1 MIGVSIG
8 SGGTAAAAAALR
20 ETARTADIAELRLDM
35 LDAYDLD
42 ALLDGR
48 PCPVVVTNRAEREGG
63 RAIGGESERVAPLR
77 QAIDMGAEYVD
88 IEHDAVDL
96 IPDRKDTRLIVSSH
110 DFQAMPSD
118 LPTLHGTLAAKGA
131 DVVKVV
137 GTARRLSDNVEV
149 LDLFSKTDVP
159 TIAIAMGEAGL
170 VSRVL
175 ALRYE
180 SCLLTYCTLDTGEAV
195 APGQLAVETMRQV
208 YSAGSIGPRTA
219 VFGVLSDGPV
229 DGSLPASLNAA
240 TRNAGPD
247 GVWVPLPAVYEG
259 ESPADVVTAFRRI
272 GVAGYA
278 VLGAAQT
285 AVHPALDRV
294 ASSGPA
300 GQVDAIRLDGDA
312 LIGSWTGGL
321 QDAFEL
327 LTGHPAPPALG

>member
-8 SGGTAAAAAALR
+8 SGGTAAAAAVLR

-35 LDAYDLD
+35 LDDYDLD
-42 ALLDGR
+42 ALLDDR
-48 PCPVVVTNRAEREGG
+48 PCPVVVTNRAKREGG
-63 RAIGGESERVAPLR
+63 HATGGESERVAPLL
-77 QAIDMGAEYVD
+77 QSIEMGAEYVD
-88 IEHDAVDL
+88 IEQDAVDL
-96 IPDRKDTRLIVSSH
+96 LPDRKDTRLIVSSH
-110 DFQAMPSD
+110 DFQAMPRD
-118 LPTLHGTLAAKGA
+118 LPALHSALAAKGA

-137 GTARRLSDNVEV
+137 GTARRLSDNVDV

-175 ALRYE
+175 ALRYD

-195 APGQLAVETMRQV
+195 APGQLAVETMSRV
-208 YSAGSIGPRTA
+208 YRAGSIGPQTA

-229 DGSLPASLNAA
+229 DGALVAPLNAS
-240 TRNAGPD
+240 TRDAGTD
-247 GVWVPLPAVYEG
+247 GVWVPLPALYEG

-285 AVHPALDRV
+285 AARPALDRI

-300 GQVDAIRLDGDA
+300 GQIDTIRLDGEA
-312 LIGSWTGGL
+312 LVGSWTGSL
-321 QDAFEL
+321 QPAFEL
-327 LTGHPAPPALG
+327 LTGHQPPPALK

>member
-8 SGGTAAAAAALR
+8 SGGTAAAVAAMR
-20 ETARTADIAELRLDM
+20 QTARTADIAELRLDL
-35 LDAYDLD
+35 LDEYDLH
-42 ALLDGR
+42 ALLHNR

-63 RAIGGESERVAPLR
+63 RADGSERERAAPLL

-96 IPDRKDTRLIVSSH
+96 LPDRQDTRLIVSSH
-110 DFQAMPSD
+110 DFHAMPRD
-118 LPTLHGTLAAKGA
+118 LPALHRALAAKGA

-137 GTARRLSDNVEV
+137 GTARRLSDNVDV
-149 LDLFSKTDVP
+149 LDMFSKTDVP

-180 SCLLTYCTLDTGEAV
+180 SCLLTYCTLETGEAV
-195 APGQLAVETMRQV
+195 APGQLAVETMRRV
-208 YSAGSIGPRTA
+208 YLAGSIGPQTA
-219 VFGVLSDGPV
+219 AFAVLSNVPV
-229 DGSLPASLNAA
+229 DTELVASFNVA
-240 TRNAGPD
+240 TRLAGAD
-247 GVWVPLPAVYEG
+247 AVWVPLPAVYDG
-259 ESPADVVTAFRRI
+259 ESPAAVVTAFRRI

-285 AVHPALDRV
+285 AVIPALDRV

-300 GQVDAIRLDGDA
+300 GQVDAIRLDDES
-312 LIGSWTGGL
+312 LVGSWTGSP
-321 QDAFEL
+321 QAAFEL
-327 LTGHPAPPALG
+327 LTGHPAPPRNW

>member
-8 SGGTAAAAAALR
+8 SGGTAAAAAAMR
-20 ETARTADIAELRLDM
+20 QTARTADVAELRLDL
-35 LDAYDLD
+35 LDEYDLH
-42 ALLDGR
+42 ALLHNR
-48 PCPVVVTNRAEREGG
+48 PCPAVVTNRAVREGG
-63 RAIGGESERVAPLR
+63 RAAGSEHERAAPLL
-77 QAIDMGAEYVD
+77 QAIEMGAEYVD

-96 IPDRKDTRLIVSSH
+96 LSDRKDTRLIVSSH

-118 LPTLHGTLAAKGA
+118 LPGLHHALAAKDA

-137 GTARRLSDNVEV
+137 GTARRLSDNVDV
-149 LDLFSKTDVP
+149 LDMFSKTDVP

-195 APGQLAVETMRQV
+195 APGQLAVETMRRV
-208 YSAGSIGPRTA
+208 YLADSIGPQTA
-219 VFGVLSDGPV
+219 VFAALSDAPV
-229 DGSLPASLNAA
+229 DTALLASFNAA
-240 TRNAGPD
+240 TRLAGAD
-247 GVWVPLPAVYEG
+247 AVWVPLPAIYAG
-259 ESPADVVTAFRRI
+259 EAPVDVVTAFRRI

-285 AVHPALDRV
+285 AVLPALDRI

-300 GQVDAIRLDGDA
+300 GQVDAIRLDGHA
-312 LIGSWTGGL
+312 LVGSWTGSP
-321 QDAFEL
+321 QAAFEL
-327 LTGHPAPPALG
+327 LTGHPVPPSLS

>member
-8 SGGTAAAAAALR
+8 SGGTATAAAAMR
-20 ETARTADIAELRLDM
+20 QTAQTADIAELRLDM
-35 LDAYDLD
+35 LDDYDLD

-63 RAIGGESERVAPLR
+63 RSIGGESERAAPLL
-77 QAIDMGAEYVD
+77 QAIEMGAEYVD
-88 IEHDAVDL
+88 IENDAVGL

-110 DFQAMPSD
+110 DFQAMPPD
-118 LPTLHGTLAAKGA
+118 LPSLHASLAAKGA

-137 GTARRLSDNVEV
+137 GTARRLSDNVDV

-195 APGQLAVETMRQV
+195 APGQLAVETMRRV
-208 YSAGSIGPRTA
+208 YSAGSIGPQTA
-219 VFGVLSDGPV
+219 VFAVLSAAPV
-229 DGSLPASLNAA
+229 DAALVASLNAA
-240 TRNAGPD
+240 TRDAGTD
-247 GVWVPLPAVYEG
+247 AVWVPLPAIYDG

-285 AVHPALDRV
+285 TVRPALDRV
-294 ASSGPA
+294 TSSGPS
-300 GQVDAIRLDGDA
+300 GQIDAIRLEGNA
-312 LIGSWTGGL
+312 LIGSWTGGP
-321 QDAFEL
+321 QPAFEL
-327 LTGHPAPPALG
+327 LTGHPAPPSLR